1 MAEGDSNLL
10 RHPFDIMTL
19 QDKLLEDTKDAMR
32 TGDKVRRSVLSFLRS
47 AIHYE
52 EIRKQAQLS
61 DEEVLEVIARQV
73 KQRKESITD
82 FRKGKRLDLVEE
94 EEAELTILQ
103 EYMPE
108 QMSQE
113 QIEEIAL
120 EVIRETGA
128 RGPSDKGRVMGRI
141 MPQVKG
147 KADGSEVNA
156 VVTRLLEEDR

>member
-1 MAEGDSNLL
+1 
-10 RHPFDIMTL
+10 
-19 QDKLLEDTKDAMR
+19 MR

-52 EIRKQAQLS
+52 EIREQAQL
-61 DEEVLEVIARQV
+61 DDQEVLEVIARQV

-147 KADGSEVNA
+147 KADGSEVNV
-156 VVTRLLEEDR
+156 VVTRLLEEGR